1 MEKTLNLD
9 LTTNQ
14 KVLLAMLNPTFYLF
28 LTLIKRL
35 FPSTEEKAKAV
46 SDLIKKASDS
56 GYIHVKIK
64 IKDKKGLKLPAMIGE
79 MMTNV
84 GFSSDN
90 SITVEAWKH

>member
-1 MEKTLNLD
+1 MEKTLDLD
-9 LTTNQ
+9 LTTKA
-14 KVLLAMLNPTFYLF
+14 KVMLAIACPEWYLF
-28 LTLIKRL
+28 SSLIKRL
-35 FPSTEEKAKAV
+35 FPSTEEKAKVV

-56 GYIHVKIK
+56 GYRHVKIK
-64 IKDKKGLKLPAMIGE
+64 IKDKKGLKLPAMIGK